1 MGQPPTAPAPR
12 QSTAEVSLR
21 ETRPDEP
28 SREALDLLYRPT
40 HLVAE

>member
-1 MGQPPTAPAPR
+1 MVPASDRTGATPIDC
-12 QSTAEVSLR
+12 QVSLR